1 MDLTLFGTC
10 DSAIGQDKPSSKPEL
25 NETST
30 APRLK
35 SSVPTLEDLLT
46 TSPKEI
52 DSGYSTLSYIPSDAA
67 GVEMETPR
75 LPFDSPVCKK
85 DSPPVDM
92 SSAAPQTSNET
103 WNLDKGRSN
112 ETAIA
117 VASIS
122 EFASIPT
129 AVEKGIN
136 KIEVCGGCSP
146 TLPWE
151 RPENTAVIGIAQS
164 VHPSGNGEPQ
174 LVVSMP
180 NISTTGQDFSEK
192 SISIQRNDSIATSYT
207 VQTEEHSSPT
217 NSEQPVSYSAFQMRS
232 PQQSKHHGDYSI
244 FQLPYN
250 ETTALSN
257 ANQLNGM
264 PFTNEDA
271 VTLPSVAQDIGFSQ
285 PSSFGLGTE
294 RFCADETAKMLN
306 PGWPWML
313 AVQTQ
318 ALEGISRCSAE
329 PLQSGV
335 YPLLSDV
342 VKTGTQQYGVTNCC
356 FEHMGIQVNNGSEF
370 HKSAFNVLLPNASMQ
385 NAYQQTT
392 LCNTPLISDNG
403 TDQPAPNLKL
413 VDRKSTKA
421 GNKKYN
427 LRTGMRREIR
437 SQPMSSHG
445 RYGDV
450 AEVYNV
456 DERSSKNQGSSR
468 NKPLNELASSLMDQW
483 YCGHLDH
490 PYPTNEE
497 KWQFAM
503 LGGITVAQVSS
514 WFANRRTRTS
524 NTKPKKNRSL
534 LLRKL
539 QDFCGELERASH
551 GLLNASDIEQR
562 FQALFNEFHP

>member
-10 DSAIGQDKPSSKPEL
+10 DSPIGQDKPSSKPEL
-25 NETST
+25 DETST
-30 APRLK
+30 VPGLK
-35 SSVPTLEDLLT
+35 PSVPTLEDLLT

-52 DSGYSTLSYIPSDAA
+52 DSGYNSLSYIPSDSA

-92 SSAAPQTSNET
+92 SSAAPQASNET
-103 WNLDKGRSN
+103 WNLDKGRPN

-136 KIEVCGGCSP
+136 KVEVCGSCSP

-151 RPENTAVIGIAQS
+151 GPENAAGIGIAQS

-180 NISTTGQDFSEK
+180 NMPTSGQEFSEK

-207 VQTEEHSSPT
+207 MHNEENSSPT
-217 NSEQPVSYSAFQMRS
+217 NSEQPVSFSAFQMRP

-250 ETTALSN
+250 ETTGLNN
-257 ANQLNGM
+257 ATQLNGM

-271 VTLPSVAQDIGFSQ
+271 ITLPSVAQDIGFSQ
-285 PSSFGLGTE
+285 PGNFGLGTE
-294 RFCADETAKMLN
+294 RFCADETAK
-306 PGWPWML
+306 
-313 AVQTQ
+313 
-318 ALEGISRCSAE
+318 IYS
-329 PLQSGV
+329 
-335 YPLLSDV
+335 
-342 VKTGTQQYGVTNCC
+342 
-356 FEHMGIQVNNGSEF
+356 
-370 HKSAFNVLLPNASMQ
+370 
-385 NAYQQTT
+385 
-392 LCNTPLISDNG
+392 
-403 TDQPAPNLKL
+403 
-413 VDRKSTKA
+413 
-421 GNKKYN
+421 
-427 LRTGMRREIR
+427 
-437 SQPMSSHG
+437 
-445 RYGDV
+445 DV
-450 AEVYNV
+450 AEVYNA

-551 GLLNASDIEQR
+551 GLLNASEIEQR